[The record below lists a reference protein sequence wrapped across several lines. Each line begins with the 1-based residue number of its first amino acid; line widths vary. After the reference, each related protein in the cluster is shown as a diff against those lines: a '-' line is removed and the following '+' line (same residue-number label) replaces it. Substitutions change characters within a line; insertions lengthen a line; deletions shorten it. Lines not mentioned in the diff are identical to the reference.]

1 MLLLGVKVFQGF
13 LGERD
18 DVHGLGLCG
27 LHLTFNHV
35 EALNVLR
42 LPLRGGE
49 DEVLQLLGLLREQG
63 EVGSLLGRHV
73 LRTLRSDDADS
84 LAGAGHEVDVMYRI
98 GDEKLNFL
106 LSRGRELI
114 RLQLKNTPDLLG
126 VRAAGNAAG
135 VRRGLLFAVDFQVGL
150 QVVQASEL

>member
-1 MLLLGVKVFQGF
+1 
-13 LGERD
+13 
-18 DVHGLGLCG
+18 
-27 LHLTFNHV
+27 
-35 EALNVLR
+35 
-42 LPLRGGE
+42 
-49 DEVLQLLGLLREQG
+49 
-63 EVGSLLGRHV
+63 
-73 LRTLRSDDADS
+73 
-84 LAGAGHEVDVMYRI
+84 MYRI